1 MLKRSSNGI
10 DGLVEGEMI
19 DLNGVRK
26 VYSVKGGNE
35 VVALDNVTLHVE
47 RGSIHGIVGQSGAGK
62 STLIRC
68 LTALEHPSEGEIV
81 VDGLDLARLG
91 GKELR
96 EARRRIGMVFQAA
109 NLLDARTAAQNIGY
123 PLKLAGVP
131 KDKVKARVEEL
142 LELVGLAGR
151 GDSYP
156 SQLSGGQRQRVGIA
170 RALADSPSVL
180 LCDEPTSALDTE
192 STRQILEL
200 IRSIRESE
208 GVTVL
213 VITHEMA
220 VVREICDS
228 VTLLGHGRVIQTGA
242 VGEVVADATSPL
254 ARELVPAPSVDEAD
268 LREDATLLDV
278 IFTSTPG
285 VPTGATVLN
294 LAASMGADVT
304 AGTFE
309 SIGTVQVGRLALS
322 VPSYHADKII
332 SRLREDDIYAEVR
345 S

>member
-1 MLKRSSNGI
+1 
-10 DGLVEGEMI
+10 MI

-35 VVALDNVTLHVE
+35 VVALDNVTLHVD

-68 LTALEHPSEGEIV
+68 LTALEHPTEGAII
-81 VDGLDLARLG
+81 VDGLDLAQLR
-91 GKELR
+91 GKKLR
-96 EARRRIGMVFQAA
+96 EARRRIGMVFQSA
-109 NLLDARTAAQNIGY
+109 NLLDGRTAAENIGY

-131 KDKVKARVEEL
+131 KAQVKARVAEL
-142 LELVGLAGR
+142 LSLVGLAGR
-151 GDSYP
+151 GNSYP

-170 RALADSPSVL
+170 RALADNPAVL
-180 LCDEPTSALDTE
+180 LCDEPTSALDTD
-192 STRQILEL
+192 STRQILDL
-200 IRSIRESE
+200 LTRVRDSE

-228 VTLLGHGRVIQTGA
+228 VTLLGHGTIIQTGA
-242 VGEVVADATSPL
+242 IEEVIADPTSPL
-254 ARELVPAPSVDEAD
+254 SRELIPAPSVDEAD
-268 LREDATLLDV
+268 LRGDTSLLDV
-278 IFTSTPG
+278 IFTSHPG

-294 LAASMGADVT
+294 LTSSMGADVT

-309 SIGTVQVGRLALS
+309 SMGSTQVGRLTLS
-322 VPSYHADKII
+322 VPSYHAQKII
-332 SRLREDDIYAEVR
+332 DKLREQNIYAEMR
-345 S
+345 SA

>member
-1 MLKRSSNGI
+1 
-10 DGLVEGEMI
+10 MI
-19 DLNGVRK
+19 DLRGVRK

-35 VVALDNVTLHVE
+35 VVALDDVTLRVD

-68 LTALEHPSEGEIV
+68 LTALEHPSDGEIV
-81 VDGLDLARLG
+81 VDGLDLAKLG

-109 NLLDARTAAQNIGY
+109 NLLDGRTAAQNIGY

-131 KDKVKARVEEL
+131 KEKVKARVEEL
-142 LELVGLAGR
+142 LALVGLAGR

-170 RALADSPSVL
+170 RALADNPGVL

-192 STRQILEL
+192 STRQILDL
-200 IRSIRESE
+200 IRRVRESE

-228 VTLLGHGRVIQTGA
+228 VTLLGHGKVIQTGT
-242 VGEVVADATSPL
+242 VEEVVSDATSPL
-254 ARELVPAPSVDEAD
+254 ARELVPAPNVDEAD
-268 LREDATLLDV
+268 LRPESTLLDV
-278 IFTSTPG
+278 IFTSHPG
-285 VPTGATVLN
+285 VPTGATVLG

-309 SIGTVQVGRLALS
+309 SLGSTQVGRLALS
-322 VPSYHADKII
+322 VPTYHADSIMKK
-332 SRLREDDIYAEVR
+332 LREHDIYAEVR
-345 S
+345 SA